1 MSNYTDIREIEFQP
15 LSEAKAHL
23 SHVVRTLSPERRVA
37 ITTNGRPTAVLL
49 SYNDYLSLLPQQS
62 HSYTP
67 RRISMEEWKREEPQR
82 LAVRDSILGLF
93 DMKSLGRK
101 GQKRYKQEA
110 VRGFKRKVS

>member
-1 MSNYTDIREIEFQP
+1 MSSYTDIRKIEFQP

-49 SYNDYLSLLPQQS
+49 SYDDYLSLLPPQS

-67 RRISMEEWKREEPQR
+67 RRISMEEWERDEPNR
-82 LAVRDSILGLF
+82 IAIRDSIANLF
-93 DMKSLGRK
+93 DVKSLSRK
-101 GQKRYKQEA
+101 GQKKYKAEA
-110 VRGFKRKVS
+110 VRAFKR

>member
-1 MSNYTDIREIEFQP
+1 MSNYTDIRQIEFQP

-49 SYNDYLSLLPQQS
+49 SYDDYLSLLPPQP

-67 RRISMEEWKREEPQR
+67 RRISIEEWERNEPTR
-82 LAVRDSILGLF
+82 LAIRDSIANLF
-93 DMKSLGRK
+93 DVSLLSKK
-101 GQKRYKQEA
+101 GQKKYKA
-110 VRGFKRKVS
+110 DMVRGFKR